1 MSSSTVLSLYIPVIS
16 GSTTENYI
24 KKMFDQHK
32 IGKVMRV
39 DFVKN
44 IAKNRREAFIH
55 FDEWYTTDES
65 FKLQQEILN
74 PSTNTRFVYTPAGR
88 FWPLLVNKNAHKRVN
103 NPNYEMVDLEE
114 IKKDCK
120 QTVGEFIKNE
130 KFNILDKNLEVKRSK
145 TWGEVV

>member
-1 MSSSTVLSLYIPVIS
+1 MSSPTVLSLYIPVIS

-24 KKMFDQHK
+24 KKMFHEHK

-145 TWGEVV
+145 TWAEVV

>member
-145 TWGEVV
+145 TWAEVV

>member
-24 KKMFDQHK
+24 KKMFDRHK

-65 FKLQQEILN
+65 FKLQQDILN
-74 PSTNTRFVYTPAGR
+74 PATNTRFIYTPAGR

-120 QTVGEFIKNE
+120 QAVEKLVKNE
-130 KFNILDKNLEVKRSK
+130 KIKSVQEAKRSK
-145 TWGEVV
+145 TWAEVI

>member
-1 MSSSTVLSLYIPVIS
+1 MSSPTVLSLYIPVIS

-24 KKMFDQHK
+24 KKMFHEHK

-44 IAKNRREAFIH
+44 ISKNRREAFIH

-65 FKLQQEILN
+65 SALQQDIIDL
-74 PSTNTRFVYTPAGR
+74 STNTRFVYTPAGR

-103 NPNYEMVDLEE
+103 NPNYEMVEMNE
-114 IKKDCK
+114 VKMDCK
-120 QTVGEFIKNE
+120 NTIGVFVKNNQPTIE
-130 KFNILDKNLEVKRSK
+130 NRNLEVKRPK
-145 TWGEVV
+145 PWAAVV

>member
-32 IGKVMRV
+32 VGKVMRV

-55 FDEWYTTDES
+55 FDEWYTTDQS
-65 FKLQQEILN
+65 FKLQQDILN

-130 KFNILDKNLEVKRSK
+130 KTNILDKNLEVKRTK
-145 TWGEVV
+145 TWAEVV

>member
-24 KKMFDQHK
+24 KKMFDQYK

>member
-24 KKMFDQHK
+24 KKMFDQYK

-65 FKLQQEILN
+65 FKLQQDILN
-74 PSTNTRFVYTPAGR
+74 PSTNTRFTYTPAGR

-120 QTVGEFIKNE
+120 QIVGEFIKNE
-130 KFNILDKNLEVKRSK
+130 KANILDKNQEVKRSK
-145 TWGEVV
+145 TWAEVV

>member
-24 KKMFDQHK
+24 KKMFDQYK

-65 FKLQQEILN
+65 FKLQQDILN
-74 PSTNTRFVYTPAGR
+74 PATNTRFIYTPAGR

-120 QTVGEFIKNE
+120 QAVEKLVKNQKIKNVQE
-130 KFNILDKNLEVKRSK
+130 AKRSK
-145 TWGEVV
+145 TWAEVV

>member
-24 KKMFDQHK
+24 KKMFHEHK

-44 IAKNRREAFIH
+44 IPKNRREAFIH
-55 FDEWYTTDES
+55 FDEWYITDES
-65 FKLQQEILN
+65 SALQQDIIDL
-74 PSTNTRFVYTPAGR
+74 STNTRFVYTPSGR

-103 NPNYEMVDLEE
+103 NPNYEMVEMNE
-114 IKKDCK
+114 VKMDCK
-120 QTVGEFIKNE
+120 NTIGVFVKNNQPTIE
-130 KFNILDKNLEVKRSK
+130 NRNLEVKRAK
-145 TWGEVV
+145 PWAAVV

>member
-32 IGKVMRV
+32 VGKVMRV

-55 FDEWYTTDES
+55 FDEWYTTDQS
-65 FKLQQEILN
+65 FKLQQDILN
-74 PSTNTRFVYTPAGR
+74 PSTNTRFTYTPAGR

-130 KFNILDKNLEVKRSK
+130 KANILDKNQEVKRSK
-145 TWGEVV
+145 TWAEVV